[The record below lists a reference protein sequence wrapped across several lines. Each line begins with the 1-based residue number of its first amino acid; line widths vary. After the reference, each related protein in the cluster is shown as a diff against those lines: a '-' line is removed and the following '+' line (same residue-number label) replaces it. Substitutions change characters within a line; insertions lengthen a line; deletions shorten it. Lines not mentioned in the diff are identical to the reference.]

1 MEIKDYPKTAETVVL
16 DLDNLAAGTFEAYNM
31 PTTQQ
36 WEESTGGY
44 FEDVITDDAWKA
56 WCDKHALSVDGFKA
70 TVYKS
75 SNFQ

>member
-1 MEIKDYPKTAETVVL
+1 MEIKDYPKTAEIVVL
-16 DLDNLAAGTFEAYNM
+16 DLDNLAAGTFEAYQM
-31 PTTQQ
+31 PTIQQ

-56 WCDKHALSVDGFKA
+56 WCDKHALAVDGHKA

-75 SNFQ
+75 SNCQ